1 MNASKI
7 RIHAD
12 LIAANIQHIAGIA
25 GELRRSYDTL
35 YDELR
40 NADPQQDRPF
50 EYFMLHLTRTLHALQ
65 SDHIT
70 SLAVAVAAM
79 RDYPSNGGRASR
91 ELAGINRELIAAHG
105 AAFYA
110 PELAKSHPPPS
121 ATITPPV
128 SPIRDTGHEYA
139 ARTASITA

>member
-1 MNASKI
+1 MNSSKI
-7 RIHAD
+7 RIHAE

-35 YDELR
+35 YNELQS
-40 NADPQQDRPF
+40 ADPQQDRPF

-79 RDYPSNGGRASR
+79 RDYPGTTSAASVAAPGGRSLSRQPAAST
-91 ELAGINRELIAAHG
+91 AA
-105 AAFYA
+105 
-110 PELAKSHPPPS
+110 
-121 ATITPPV
+121 
-128 SPIRDTGHEYA
+128 
-139 ARTASITA
+139 